1 MTYNITTFDLG
12 YDMPTMA
19 ASLSFLLLPLGST
32 CKSLGCNPQGIAAD
46 RLQCLVP
53 QYQRSVV
60 KAKASDT
67 TECAA
72 MVNSSSRRDFL
83 GLALGVSSL
92 FVGSLEGKGAGLP
105 PEDKPKLCDEACE
118 KGLENAA
125 EAWIDVE
132 RVHTIA
138 LGAKKN

>member
-19 ASLSFLLLPLGST
+19 ASLSSLLLPLGST

-46 RLQCLVP
+46 RLRCLVL

-60 KAKASDT
+60 KEKASDT
-67 TECAA
+67 TECA

-118 KGLENAA
+118 KELENAA

-132 RVHTIA
+132 RVYTIA

>member
-1 MTYNITTFDLG
+1 
-12 YDMPTMA
+12 
-19 ASLSFLLLPLGST
+19 ST

-46 RLQCLVP
+46 RLRCLVP

-83 GLALGVSSL
+83 GLTLGVSSL

-118 KGLENAA
+118 KELEN
-125 EAWIDVE
+125 V
-132 RVHTIA
+132 
-138 LGAKKN
+138 